1 MDEEKF
7 IGPTHT
13 IFDKLDPDWCLEQAQ
28 WIVNNLPMTET
39 SNSSGKFYHN
49 YRCWHFFKDSEVP
62 IVKEMVRLI
71 QEQAKQ
77 FEEIYRRVPIPN
89 FFVLAHTID
98 DSEEMCVWHKDRYF
112 FNGQYHCTIKG
123 NANISVDDGKEVHNI
138 NLPNGTVWY
147 INASEYLHKIN
158 TGTGNER
165 FELCAPMNQRPEH
178 VDMKLKGV
186 VNNKWRYIDGNNED
200 YNNFRRGIAKGV
212 EEAVKRGTASNT
224 SVAFPTP
231 PEDWKNNG

>member
-28 WIVNNLPMTET
+28 WIIDNLPMTET

-62 IVKEMVRLI
+62 LIKEMVRLI

-98 DSEEMCVWHKDRYF
+98 DSKEMCVWHKDRYF

-147 INASEYLHKIN
+147 LSLIHISEP
-158 TGTGNER
+158 T
-165 FELCAPMNQRPEH
+165 RP
-178 VDMKLKGV
+178 
-186 VNNKWRYIDGNNED
+186 Y
-200 YNNFRRGIAKGV
+200 
-212 EEAVKRGTASNT
+212 
-224 SVAFPTP
+224 
-231 PEDWKNNG
+231 